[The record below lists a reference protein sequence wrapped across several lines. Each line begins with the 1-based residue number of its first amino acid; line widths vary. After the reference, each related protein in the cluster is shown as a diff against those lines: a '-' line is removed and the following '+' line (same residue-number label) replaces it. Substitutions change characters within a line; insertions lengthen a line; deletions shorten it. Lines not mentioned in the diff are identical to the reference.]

1 MPQQLELQ
9 TFPLCTREVA
19 NQAEPF
25 HGLIQV
31 QLAETSMDFI
41 ALSEV
46 LLSSHR
52 LQQKFSG
59 VSLLRHSV
67 MGSSGTSSCM

>member
-31 QLAETSMDFI
+31 QLAETSMDFK
-41 ALSEV
+41 
-46 LLSSHR
+46 
-52 LQQKFSG
+52 QKFSG